1 MRFVDEVKI
10 EVQAGDGGNG
20 IVAWRREKYVPKGG
34 PAGGD
39 GGNGGSVKLIADE
52 GLHSLLDF
60 RYNPL
65 LRAQKGADGQGKGMH
80 GRGGKDF
87 IARVP
92 VGTQI
97 YDFDTE
103 VLIADLTEDGEEAV
117 VALEVQGATE
127 IRVLLPPRVV
137 HLIL

>member
-39 GGNGGSVKLIADE
+39 GGDGGSVKLIADE
-52 GLHSLLDF
+52 SMHSLLDF

-65 LRAQKGADGQGKGMH
+65 LRAQKGAMGMGKGMH
-80 GRGGKDF
+80 GKNGKDF
-87 IARVP
+87 VARVP
-92 VGTQI
+92 VGTQV
-97 YDFDTE
+97 YDYHSDA
-103 VLIADLTEDGEEAV
+103 LIVDFLEDG
-117 VALEVQGATE
+117 Q
-127 IRVLLPPRVV
+127 RQWWP
-137 HLIL
+137 